1 MTAETQPAGLVADHL
16 RCERGG
22 RLLFAD
28 LCLAVA
34 PGGALLLTGPNGSGK
49 TSLMRVLAGLLPAR
63 GGRILWQGRDTAED
77 PGPWRRA
84 LAWLGHDNAIKPQL
98 SVAENLAFWCR
109 LGAPGHGVPEALE
122 EVGIG
127 HLADLPASMLSAG
140 QRRRLALARLALTR
154 GGCWLM
160 DEPTVTLDSASLARL
175 AAMIARHRAE
185 GGIAVIASHDALDL
199 PGAQALD
206 LGLLHPEPPEADAP

>member
-16 RCERGG
+16 TCERGG
-22 RLLFAD
+22 RTLFAE
-28 LCLAVA
+28 LSFAVA

-49 TSLMRVLAGLLPAR
+49 TSLMRVLSGLLPPR
-63 GGRILWQGRDTAED
+63 GGRVLWHGRDTAEE
-77 PGPWRRA
+77 PAPWRRS

-98 SVAENLAFWCR
+98 SVAENLAFWAR
-109 LGAPGHGVPEALE
+109 LTAAPRSVEEALE

-127 HLADLPASMLSAG
+127 HLGDLPAAMLSAG

-160 DEPTVTLDSASLARL
+160 DEPTVTLDTASLARL
-175 AAMIARHRAE
+175 SAMIARHRAD
-185 GGIAVIASHDALDL
+185 GGLAVIASHDALDL
-199 PGAQALD
+199 PGAEGLD
-206 LGLLHPEPPEADAP
+206 LAAYAVAP

>member
-1 MTAETQPAGLVADHL
+1 MTAETQPAGLAADHL
-16 RCERGG
+16 TCERGG
-22 RLLFAD
+22 RTLFAD
-28 LCLAVA
+28 LCFAVP

-49 TSLMRVLAGLLPAR
+49 TSLMRVLSGLLPAR
-63 GGRILWQGRDTAED
+63 AGRVLWQGADIAEN
-77 PGPWRRA
+77 PSPWRRA
-84 LAWLGHDNAIKPQL
+84 LAWLGHDNAIKAQL
-98 SVAENLAFWCR
+98 SVSENLAFWAH
-109 LGAPGHGVPEALE
+109 LGAPGRGVADALE

-160 DEPTVTLDSASLARL
+160 DEPTVTLDAASLARL
-175 AAMIARHRAE
+175 SAMIARHRAD
-185 GGIAVIASHDALDL
+185 GGLAVIASHDALDL

-206 LGLLHPEPPEADAP
+206 LAQHTGAA

>member
-1 MTAETQPAGLVADHL
+1 MTAATQPAGLVADHL

-28 LCLAVA
+28 LCFAVA
-34 PGGALLLTGPNGSGK
+34 PGGALLLTGPNGAGK
-49 TSLMRVLAGLLPAR
+49 TSLMRVLSGLLPAR
-63 GGRILWQGRDTAED
+63 AGRILWQGRDTVEE

-98 SVAENLAFWCR
+98 SVAENLAFWSR
-109 LGAPGHGVPEALE
+109 LGASGHSVPEALE
-122 EVGIG
+122 ETGIG
-127 HLADLPASMLSAG
+127 HLADLPAAMLSAG

-154 GGCWLM
+154 GGFWLM

-175 AAMIARHRAE
+175 GTMIARHRGD

-206 LGLLHPEPPEADAP
+206 LGALDTARA

>member
-1 MTAETQPAGLVADHL
+1 MTAGTQPAGLVADHL

-28 LCLAVA
+28 LCFAVA
-34 PGGALLLTGPNGSGK
+34 PGDALLLTGPNGSGK

-63 GGRILWQGRDTAED
+63 AGRIFWQGRDTIEEPA
-77 PGPWRRA
+77 PWRRA
-84 LAWLGHDNAIKPQL
+84 LSWLGHDNAIKPQL
-98 SVAENLAFWCR
+98 SVAENLAFWSR
-109 LGAPGHGVPEALE
+109 LSTHGQNVPEALE

-140 QRRRLALARLALTR
+140 QRRRLALGRLALSR

-160 DEPTVTLDSASLARL
+160 DEPTVTLDTASLTRL
-175 AAMIARHRAE
+175 AAMIARHRAD
-185 GGIAVIASHDALDL
+185 GGIAVIASHDVLDL

-206 LGLLHPEPPEADAP
+206 LGTLEPATP